1 MDQIEEAY
9 NNSPHRGL
17 GYKIPN
23 HIHLLTDVDEI
34 KEQEKTELVQ
44 KLKNYGAITKRQL
57 KNKISSTEALA
68 EGTHV
73 RLLLG
78 KTEGVF
84 QKSYLPIFT
93 KEIFVIHKVVKKFPF
108 TYYLR
113 DLLNYP
119 IEGLVYR
126 QELKPVTL
134 PKKFAIDKVLKKE
147 VLPTGATRYLVS
159 WDGYPKH
166 FDSYVNELE
175 VP

>member
-1 MDQIEEAY
+1 M
-9 NNSPHRGL
+9 G
-17 GYKIPN
+17 
-23 HIHLLTDVDEI
+23 LTDVDEI
-34 KEQEKTELVQ
+34 KEQEKIQLVQ
-44 KLKNYGAITKRQL
+44 KLKNYGAISKRQL

-78 KTEGVF
+78 KTEGGF

-93 KEIFVIHKVVKKFPF
+93 KEIFVIDKVVKKFPF

-113 DLLNYP
+113 DLLNFP

-134 PKKFAIDKVLKKE
+134 PKKFAIDKVLKKSASQ
-147 VLPTGATRYLVS
+147 GAARYLVS
-159 WDGYPKH
+159 WD
-166 FDSYVNELE
+166 
-175 VP
+175 